1 MPHNP
6 LFYSLDSSVRT
17 TNLRDQIQIALAIAD
32 EPLLKALLIHSITPI
47 IQPQCLGSVTSEVGV
62 PIGDQQVADGVL
74 HFEAIQCVLA
84 SNLGPEEGRDRSRL
98 TQYESEMQ
106 TLGRNLALAPTIAL
120 LAESGFSSKQIE
132 DILRLPQDGWHKSWW
147 RTIDANHQF
156 TLPFLRHIRLVR
168 YADGSLTLQYKDFYE
183 QEKPACF
190 TRLPKKILVA
200 IKPDEQGF
208 GETLKQL
215 NYQRQALNI
224 QQAVLVCNRISELEA
239 QAFIRQGIS
248 LYPAIE
254 LVLPTQANCGL
265 CGRSECPMNGIPD
278 STVALCHGFLAV
290 SEYV

>member
-6 LFYSLDSSVRT
+6 LFYALDSSVRT

-32 EPLLKALLIHSITPI
+32 ETLLRALLIHSISPI

-62 PIGDQQVADGVL
+62 PTHDQQVADGIL
-74 HFEAIQCVLA
+74 HYEAIECVLA
-84 SNLGPEEGRDRSRL
+84 ANLGIEEGRDRSRL

-106 TLGRNLALAPTIAL
+106 TLGRNLGLASTIAL
-120 LAESGFSSKQIE
+120 LAESGFAPKQIE

-147 RTIDANHQF
+147 CAIDANHQF

-168 YADGSLTLQYKDFYE
+168 YADGTLTLQYKDFYE

-190 TRLPKKILVA
+190 TRLPRKVLVA

-265 CGRSECPMNGIPD
+265 CGRSECPMNGIAD
-278 STVALCHGFLAV
+278 STVALCHGFLTV